1 MAFLNEQNSDS
12 RLLVIIKNKDIAG
25 HVHKVPLN
33 NSQFNSHVCFCLSSL
48 LETVNKV
55 RDSDCI

>member
-1 MAFLNEQNSDS
+1 MEQSPVSFLSQENSDN

-33 NSQFNSHVCFCLSSL
+33 NQFNS
-48 LETVNKV
+48 
-55 RDSDCI
+55 